1 MLPLLRLVPE
11 YRSRVWGGQSLKPT
25 SPPTGE
31 AWIVHE
37 DNYVDGGPYDGQQ
50 LKEIAAKSS
59 AELLGTTPIEKT
71 GERFPLL
78 IKLLDCADWL
88 SIQVHPDD
96 ALAAEMVGPQAFG
109 KTEAWYF
116 LEAADGAQVISG
128 VEPGTSAEDL
138 AHAIRSGTI
147 RDVSAFT
154 DVAAGD
160 AILMPA
166 RTMHALGPGLVLY
179 EVQQT
184 SDTTYRVWDWDRPAS
199 DGRALHIEESVRVT
213 NPDGIAPFYLGVPWA
228 YGVHRILASEYFQL
242 DRYDC
247 AIEPL
252 IVNTRAESFYL
263 VTAIVGALA
272 VTTANSQATLG
283 RYETVLVP
291 ASAGEFRLSAASHA
305 QALVSHV
312 PTTGISR

>member
-11 YRSRVWGGQSLKPT
+11 YRSRVWGGQSLKP
-25 SPPTGE
+25 SHPPTGE

-37 DNYVDGGPYDGQQ
+37 DNYVDGGPFNGKQ
-50 LKEIAAKSS
+50 LKEIAADSGTD
-59 AELLGTTPIEKT
+59 LLGSEPFGRT
-71 GERFPLL
+71 GNRFPLL

-96 ALAAEMVGPQAFG
+96 ALAAEMVGPHVFG

-116 LEAADGAQVISG
+116 LEAAEGAQVISG
-128 VEPGTSAEDL
+128 VAPGTSAAEL
-138 AHAIRSGTI
+138 ADAIRSGII

-154 DVAAGD
+154 DVSAGD
-160 AILMPA
+160 SILMPA

-213 NPDGIAPFYLGVPWA
+213 NPEGIAPFYLGIPWA
-228 YGVHRILASEYFQL
+228 YGAHRILASEYFQL

-247 AIEPL
+247 AVEPL
-252 IVNTRAESFYL
+252 VLNTRGESFYL
-263 VTAIVGALA
+263 VTAIEGALA
-272 VTTANSQATLG
+272 VTMANSQATLG

-291 ASAGEFRLSAASHA
+291 ASAGEFRLSAASRA

-312 PTTGISR
+312 PAAGISR